1 MHQAKEGKVLGQE
14 ERSVN
19 RDTRAPV
26 VEPDQLEI
34 HSKSIT
40 LHDPTGILKLLDPN
54 VFQFTL

>member
-1 MHQAKEGKVLGQE
+1 MHQAKQGKALGQE
-14 ERSVN
+14 EGSVN

-26 VEPDQLEI
+26 VEPYQLEI

-40 LHDPTGILKLLDPN
+40 LLDPTRILKLLDPN